1 MVLPV
6 LFLESTSRRRRSLL
20 GCVRVC
26 GDLCGLRSI
35 HPLLLLSPTL
45 VKGAIKMAIVLDSLR
60 RPVWPNW
67 NRIKDTRHDVI
78 PPH

>member
-6 LFLESTSRRRRSLL
+6 LFLESTSRRRSLL

-35 HPLLLLSPTL
+35 HPLLLSSTP
-45 VKGAIKMAIVLDSLR
+45 VKGAIKMAIVLDSLLR
-60 RPVWPNW
+60 RDWPNW

>member
-35 HPLLLLSPTL
+35 HPLLLLLSSTL
-45 VKGAIKMAIVLDSLR
+45 VKGAIKMAIVFAASRLAELES
-60 RPVWPNW
+60 N
-67 NRIKDTRHDVI
+67 
-78 PPH
+78 